1 MLLNN
6 TKTLPSSI
14 TIPSFIKVLLRIVQ
28 SCSHKLTVFITS
40 KLFTRPI
47 NFKRPKR
54 EQTMWDS
61 AQKKRV
67 KIHAINKEI
76 DVLTY
81 GYSQKKVLLIHGW
94 AGRSTQLFMIADKL
108 LEKGFMIVSFDG
120 PAHGKSEGKNSS
132 LPEFLKVIQQLNN
145 DFGPFESAVGH
156 SFGGMT
162 LYNTANELNL
172 KNFVTVGA
180 ADKVSTILNRFA
192 ENLTL
197 KPKIGVQLKKY
208 FDQKMEFDIDKLA
221 SSTQAK
227 EIKIPVLVIHDSQD
241 GDVAVS
247 CAQNIRQ
254 NLQYGSLFITQ
265 GLGHTKIL
273 RDKNTMSQVVNFI
286 NKNQ

>member
-14 TIPSFIKVLLRIVQ
+14 TIPSFIKVILRFFQ
-28 SCSHKLTVFITS
+28 FFSHKATVLITS
-40 KLFTRPI
+40 KIFTSPV
-47 NFKRPKR
+47 NFKRPER
-54 EQTMWDS
+54 EQIMWES

-67 KIHAINKEI
+67 KIHSINKEI

-81 GYSQKKVLLIHGW
+81 GYSQKKVLLVHGW

-108 LEKGFMIVSFDG
+108 LEKGFMVVSFDG
-120 PAHGKSEGKNSS
+120 PAHGNSEGKNSS
-132 LPEFLKVIQQLNN
+132 LPEFLKVIQQLNT

-156 SFGGMT
+156 SFGGMS
-162 LYNTANELNL
+162 LYNIANELNL

-192 ENLTL
+192 KNLTL
-197 KPKIGVQLKKY
+197 KPKIGVQLKKN
-208 FDQKMEFDIDKLA
+208 FDKKMGFDIDTMA
-221 SSTQAK
+221 SSAKAK
-227 EIKIPVLVIHDSQD
+227 EIKVPVLIIHDSQD

-254 NLQYGSLFITQ
+254 NLQNGSLFITQ

-286 NKNQ
+286 NKNK